1 MDYFQDIATAEEVSG
16 RWSEDERQRNRAVY
30 VLPSTESICNL
41 YRRCG
46 LAACV
51 ARWGHLYSSR
61 AIFDFATGRAKPQ
74 GHGWRSG
81 KRRASMS
88 FQMCE
93 AI

>member
-1 MDYFQDIATAEEVSG
+1 MEHFEDTLAAQEISG

-30 VLPSTESICNL
+30 RLPDAEVVSDL

-46 LAACV
+46 LSACV
-51 ARWGHLYSSR
+51 ARWGHLYSDRS
-61 AIFDFATGRAKPQ
+61 ILEFVTGRAQPQ

-88 FQMCE
+88 FEMCG
-93 AI
+93 AV